1 MNRSLIA
8 LVLAAALMGSLT
20 ACTTRDNGTGDES
33 AVQGSASDNV
43 NNSGGSNV
51 NGSANSGNMGSGST
65 GGSTGSGS
73 AGSGSMAGDSG
84 SGVVAKGPAGSVYSN
99 GRTNYSRQSTA
110 GQRTGTGNPT
120 VNPYLAD
127 GRYRAGDNGRVHA
140 SGGEDGRDLTG
151 AARDMVRDTGDA
163 LKDMGNGVRDAVRD
177 VTGR

>member
-1 MNRSLIA
+1 MAWIA
-8 LVLAAALMGSLT
+8 VVTNAGRALL
-20 ACTTRDNGTGDES
+20 D
-33 AVQGSASDNV
+33 QF
-43 NNSGGSNV
+43 
-51 NGSANSGNMGSGST
+51 
-65 GGSTGSGS
+65 S
-73 AGSGSMAGDSG
+73 AGGHTLELDGATVG
-84 SGVVAKGPAGSVYSN
+84 SGVVAEGPAGSVYSN